1 MGKHCCE
8 RMNLHLN
15 DGEGAAILYI
25 AKFDEYGIPVLDGGS
40 SIITLEF
47 CPWCGAKLQPSKRDE
62 YFDRLEAIN

>member
-1 MGKHCCE
+1 
-8 RMNLHLN
+8 MNLHLN